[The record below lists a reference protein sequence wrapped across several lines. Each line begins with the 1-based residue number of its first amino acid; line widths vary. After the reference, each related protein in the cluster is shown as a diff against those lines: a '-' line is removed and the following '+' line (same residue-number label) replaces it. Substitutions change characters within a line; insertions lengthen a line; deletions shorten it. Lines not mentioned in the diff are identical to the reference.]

1 MNQALKKFFLK
12 NKTVLIVG
20 GSGQIGFETCKILL
34 NASARVINIDLFD
47 RFKFKKKIINF
58 IKLT

>member
-20 GSGQIGFETCKILL
+20 GSGQIGFETCKI
-34 NASARVINIDLFD
+34 
-47 RFKFKKKIINF
+47 FKCQR
-58 IKLT
+58 